1 MIDVSILGW
10 VKMIIAAAAGFFV
23 VYRSIPLLIKVAFV
37 KNLYDKPDGERKVH
51 TDYITNLGGIA
62 LYLAI
67 MTAFLFSGVA
77 NQMQGLSYFAG
88 ATFILF
94 FTGLKDD
101 LIGLSPKIKLIVE
114 LVACS
119 ALVWGMGLSIT
130 HFGGVLGLEQVPFWV
145 GIPITF
151 FTVIVVVNAYNLID
165 GIDGLAGGV
174 AAIAGATLSFGF
186 FMAGDIVFGVLGMLM
201 AVVAI
206 GYLFHNFHPANIF
219 MGDTGSLVFG
229 FILAVMAVRF
239 ISLAGAHSFDAFFGN
254 SSVII
259 PIAALSIPLY
269 DTISVFGRRMMRG
282 QSPFTAVADHVHHT
296 LLRVGWGQK
305 HTVLYLYSVTI
316 FIVVLSYLSSG
327 LNVNFN
333 LV

>member
-1 MIDVSILGW
+1 MTDVSMLGW
-10 VKMIIAAAAGFFV
+10 VKIIIAAGAGFFIV
-23 VYRSIPLLIKVAFV
+23 HRSIPLLIKVAFV
-37 KNLYDKPDGERKVH
+37 KNLYDKPYGERKVH
-51 TDYITNLGGIA
+51 TDYITNLGGIT

-77 NQMQGLSYFAG
+77 NQIQGLSYFAG
-88 ATFILF
+88 ATLILF

-130 HFGGVLGLEQVPFWV
+130 HFGGVLGLEQVPLWV

-151 FTVIVVVNAYNLID
+151 FTVIVVLNAYNLID
-165 GIDGLAGGV
+165 GIDGLAGV
-174 AAIAGATLSFGF
+174 TLSFGF
-186 FMAGDIVFGVLGMLM
+186 FMAGDMVFGVLGMLM
-201 AVVAI
+201 SVVAV

-269 DTISVFGRRMMRG
+269 DTIRVFGRRMMRG
-282 QSPFTAVADHVHHT
+282 QSPFTADVDHVHHT
-296 LLRVGWGQK
+296 LLRMGWGQK
-305 HTVLYLYSVTI
+305 RTVLYLYSVTT
-316 FIVVLSYLSSG
+316 FIVVLSYLFSG
-327 LNVNFN
+327 LNVNLN